1 MNMSKVV
8 HVTLLLLI
16 LIPAVITMMR
26 AASNVG
32 QGLDVELVARV
43 YGGVSVSDVYRFG
56 NAIIV
61 VVYPNTP
68 LYSYRNA
75 HVVLYGLE
83 FVYSSSVKDV
93 YEILKPPNI
102 STAEALKRTMLA
114 ISKLRSVGIVVKWFD
129 ANTTAVI
136 NIPHTPLRNY
146 TTKKVVGI
154 YVDIAKWVNDSYAY
168 VPNPRI
174 IEMIA
179 RAVGEAFKDVHGTI
193 VVYDAKLWELMMRN
207 YDVHKVLSKWYESLG
222 ERLPETKPEVYKFDS
237 NKLIE
242 FYKGPGVIIAPSV
255 AWHYI
260 GLINI
265 CNATWDELTTDAKKW
280 IMERVRN
287 YVDLIR
293 ANTNISDD
301 TPLYVCVWYLTTLPK
316 LVIAEPQ
323 QAMSMDTKSSATDTQ
338 LPVLLGALTV
348 VGIVTLFI
356 AFIRR

>member
-1 MNMSKVV
+1 MSKVV

-16 LIPAVITMMR
+16 LIPAIITMMR
-26 AASNVG
+26 AASNVS
-32 QGLDVELVARV
+32 QELDVELVARV

-83 FVYSSSVKDV
+83 FVYSPSVKDV
-93 YEILKPPNI
+93 YEILQPPNI
-102 STAEALKRTMLA
+102 STAEAFKRTMLA

-129 ANTTAVI
+129 ANTTAV
-136 NIPHTPLRNY
+136 TME
-146 TTKKVVGI
+146 VVRI

-168 VPNPRI
+168 VPNPI
-174 IEMIA
+174 IIKMIA

-207 YDVHKVLSKWYESLG
+207 YDVYEVFSKWYESLG

-242 FYKGPGVIIAPSV
+242 FYKGPVIFIAPSA

-260 GLINI
+260 GCISIYNT
-265 CNATWDELTTDAKKW
+265 TWDELTTDAKKW

-301 TPLYVCVWYLTTLPK
+301 TPLYICVWYLTTLPK

-323 QAMSMDTKSSATDTQ
+323 QAMSMATKSSATDTQ
-338 LPVLLGALTV
+338 LPVSLGALTV
-348 VGIVTLFI
+348 VNIIALSP
-356 AFIRR
+356 AFIERWR